1 MFRGRSLPA
10 RPACASLLACAAA
23 LLVSLP
29 ALAQRRG
36 DKTPPAAANAATAA
50 AAARNDEAYTAKI
63 REYTT
68 EKFFLT
74 ELVDHLP
81 ASDRVPTPEKTLGYV
96 VGAPNRLTYTK
107 DIHRY
112 MRELERASPRVRV
125 FVAPEKSEEGRE
137 QLLVAVSDEANLKQL
152 DRYKE
157 ITARLADPRRTS
169 DAEAKQLIGEGKAF
183 YWASGAIHSNETGS
197 PEMLMEM
204 AYRLAVEETPFIQD
218 IRRNLIVLI
227 TPTLEVDGRD
237 RMVDLYNY
245 RKANPGKNSPSL
257 LYWGKYVAHDN
268 NRDGLGM
275 ALALTRNMMRTFL
288 EYHPQV
294 LHDLHESVP
303 FLYTSTGTGPYNAW
317 LDPIVI
323 DEWHL
328 LAYHEVEELTK
339 RGVPGVWTH
348 GFYDGW
354 APNYMFYVANG
365 HNSIGRFYETFG
377 NGGADTLDRTVAQQ
391 AQREWYRPNPPLP
404 RVKWSLRN
412 NVNLQ
417 QSAILLAMN
426 FTANNRERFL
436 NNFYLKSKRAVA
448 KATNEGP
455 VAYVVP
461 GDAPRPVEAADM
473 VNLLRLMGV
482 EVHRATR
489 EFTLRDERPQARAVA
504 AAEGRDA
511 PREARAE
518 QGAEERGAEGERA
531 PGSVEPRA
539 GAGQQQPRTGAGQP
553 ERRAAERRFPA
564 GSYIIRMD
572 QPYSRMADMML
583 DTQYYNA
590 SDPRPYDDT
599 GWTLGAMRNV
609 PTVRVKDRAVLSAP
623 MELLMADASVRG
635 RLVGGG
641 GSGAKVF
648 VINHNTENTLATL
661 RYRLKDVRMSVAENS
676 FKMGAQD
683 FNAGSFI
690 IKTEGNPTDLRAR
703 LEAAVVEL
711 GLNAYGF
718 NDNPAV
724 RTHEIGTPRIAIL
737 HTWQNTQNEGWYRIE
752 FDRLRIPYS
761 YISEHT
767 IRDTPNLR
775 ERFDVIIFPPVGGTA
790 QSIVNGIPR
799 RGDPI
804 PWKAS
809 ALTPNFGNS
818 PDQTDDIRGGM
829 GLGGVANLQRFVSEG
844 GLFVAVQNTVRVP
857 VEYGMT
863 TGVSIETPRQL
874 QAAGSIFNATF
885 TDRKSPISYGYG
897 ETLPIY
903 FNQAPLFQL
912 TTGAP
917 GGGAGGGAGAAGGGA
932 RPTGRGG
939 VNDPDVI
946 QAMPQAAPAPPRPPA
961 RPGEEQLTDEQR
973 LQLGAFYV
981 PLAERPR
988 VVLRFA
994 REERD
999 LLVSGMLANGSEL
1012 ANRAAVID
1020 VPHGR
1025 GHILL
1030 FATNP
1035 MWRHQ
1040 TQGEFFL
1047 LFNAALNYDNLGVG
1061 LAETTPAPPQRETR
1075 SEEQ

>member
-1 MFRGRSLPA
+1 MKPGCSIPLW
-10 RPACASLLACAAA
+10 ACAFVCAAVLFVA
-23 LLVSLP
+23 VAP
-29 ALAQRRG
+29 AQRRAAPQ
-36 DKTPPAAANAATAA
+36 TPAPPATTSTTNGTP
-50 AAARNDEAYTAKI
+50 NDEAYTAKI
-63 REYTT
+63 KEYTT
-68 EKFFLT
+68 EKYFLT

-81 ASDRVPTPEKTLGYV
+81 ASATVPAPDKVLGYV
-96 VGAPNRLTYTK
+96 VGTPNKLTYTK

-112 MRELERASPRVRV
+112 MRELARTSPRVRV

-137 QLLVAVSDEANLKQL
+137 QLLVAVSDEANLQRL

-157 ITARLADPRRTS
+157 ITARLADPRRTN

-183 YWASGAIHSNETGS
+183 YWASGAIHSTETGS

-204 AYRLAVEETPFIQD
+204 AYRLAVEESPFIQD
-218 IRRNLIVLI
+218 IRRNLVVLI

-275 ALALTRNMMRTFL
+275 ALALTRNMMKTFL

-328 LAYHEVEELTK
+328 LAYHEVEEMTK

-377 NGGADTLDRTVAQQ
+377 NGGADTQDRTVTQQ
-391 AQREWYRPNPPLP
+391 AQRDWYRPNPPLP

-448 KATNEGP
+448 KAANEGP
-455 VAYVVP
+455 AAYIVP

-489 EFTLRDERPQARAVA
+489 EFTLKDEAKPA
-504 AAEGRDA
+504 ATTAT
-511 PREARAE
+511 
-518 QGAEERGAEGERA
+518 RGAEGRSDEQGR
-531 PGSVEPRA
+531 E
-539 GAGQQQPRTGAGQP
+539 RTGA
-553 ERRAAERRFPA
+553 ETRERAADAKPLEKRYPA

-609 PTVRVKDRAVLSAP
+609 PTVRIKDRAVLAAP
-623 MELLMADASVRG
+623 MELLTTDASVRG
-635 RLVGGG
+635 KL
-641 GSGAKVF
+641 SGASNASVY

-661 RYRLKDVRMSVAENS
+661 RYRLKDVRVSVAES
-676 FKMGAQD
+676 EFKTGAQD
-683 FNAGSFI
+683 FNAGSYL
-690 IKTEGNPTDLRAR
+690 IKAEGNPADLRGR
-703 LEAAVVEL
+703 LEAAVSEL
-711 GLNAYGF
+711 GLNAFGF
-718 NDNPAV
+718 ASVPAV
-724 RTHEIGTPRIAIL
+724 KSHEIGTPRIAIL

-752 FDRLRIPYS
+752 FDRLKIPYS

-775 ERFDVIIFPPVGGTA
+775 EKYDVIVFPPVGGTA

-799 RGDPI
+799 RGDAI

-809 ALTPNFGNS
+809 AVTPNFGNS
-818 PDQTDDIRGGM
+818 PDQSDDIRGGM
-829 GLGGVANLQRFVSEG
+829 GLNGVAHLQKFVSEG
-844 GLFVAVQNTVRVP
+844 GLFITIQNTVRVP
-857 VEYGMT
+857 IEYGMT
-863 TGVSIETPRQL
+863 TGVTIETPRQL
-874 QAAGSIFNATF
+874 QAAGSIYNATF
-885 TDRKSPISYGYG
+885 ADRKSPISYGYG

-903 FNQAPLFQL
+903 FNQAPLFQVA
-912 TTGAP
+912 TGVP
-917 GGGAGGGAGAAGGGA
+917 GGGGGGGGGAGGAAAAGA
-932 RPTGRGG
+932 RPSGRGG

-946 QAMPQAAPAPPRPPA
+946 QAMPQAGPPPQRPPA
-961 RPGEEQLTDEQR
+961 RPGEEQITEEQR
-973 LQLGAFYV
+973 IQLGPFYV
-981 PLAERPR
+981 PLRERPR

-994 REERD
+994 RDEKD

-1012 ANRAAVID
+1012 ANRAAIVD
-1020 VPHGR
+1020 VPLGR

-1061 LAETTPAPPQRETR
+1061 ITEPTPATRPQRETR